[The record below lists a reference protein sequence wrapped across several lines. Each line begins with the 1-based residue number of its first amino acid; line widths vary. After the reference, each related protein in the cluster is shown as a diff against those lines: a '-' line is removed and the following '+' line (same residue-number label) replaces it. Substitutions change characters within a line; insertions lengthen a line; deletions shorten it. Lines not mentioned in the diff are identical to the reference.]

1 MDRKRG
7 ISKITD
13 FLPLCI
19 YHQNEKGKSPKK
31 GFTLLKKWY
40 HTFFEGL
47 ISTVL

>member
-13 FLPLCI
+13 FLP
-19 YHQNEKGKSPKK
+19 QNEKGKSPKK